1 MSIKNFTRTKRILD
15 LYLKRTETD
24 MSHSELAQVASNYR
38 VSAIDLLTEPEMIHL
53 TILLSNAEYQLY
65 LIREIK
71 QVALSMAYLD
81 PKYNPLIKDA
91 QISKLAQKSGI
102 SKEHLDDM
110 SLPELETVLR
120 LMKKKKDYIIK
131 SITTDA
137 MKATV
142 AMLKEMNIK
151 TTPSPQK
158 HTK

>member
-1 MSIKNFTRTKRILD
+1 
-15 LYLKRTETD
+15 
-24 MSHSELAQVASNYR
+24 
-38 VSAIDLLTEPEMIHL
+38 MIHL